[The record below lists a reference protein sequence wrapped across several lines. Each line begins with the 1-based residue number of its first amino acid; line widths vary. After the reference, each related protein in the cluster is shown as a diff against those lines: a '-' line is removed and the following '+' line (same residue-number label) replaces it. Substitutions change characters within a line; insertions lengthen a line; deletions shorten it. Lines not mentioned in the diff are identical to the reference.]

1 MGFNMQKL
9 MKQAQK
15 MQQDMARVQEELRQM
30 EVEGVA
36 GGGMVRAI
44 ATGGN
49 EIVSITIAPEM
60 VDPEDVEMLEDLVLA
75 AIKEALAA
83 AQALAAQEM
92 AKVTGGMGGMGGMPG
107 MF

>member
-1 MGFNMQKL
+1 MAFNMQKL

-49 EIVSITIAPEM
+49 EIVSITIAPEI

-92 AKVTGGMGGMGGMPG
+92 AKVTSGMGGMGGMPG